1 MGHGQE
7 LRHVWKRAYLL
18 NFQPNL
24 EDSMKRFIEGVS
36 RDQAVLFPDH
46 LEDFVGEDNPVRAV
60 DAFVDMLDLFDLCF
74 SDAAATG
81 RPGYHPSILLKIYV
95 YGYLNR
101 IQSSRRLELEAGRN
115 VELMWLTG
123 RLAPDF
129 KTIADFRRDNSKA
142 IRKVCSQ
149 FVTLCRQVGLLNSTV
164 VAIDGS
170 KFKAVN
176 NRDKNFTPAKMKR
189 RMADIETSIE
199 LYLSKL
205 DAADRNE
212 PALPAAKVTRLQE
225 RIIKLKEQMVELKAI
240 DVELQ
245 KAPDAQVSLSDPDAR
260 SMRHRGG
267 GIVGYNVQT
276 AVDVEHH
283 LIIAHEVTSSG
294 SDRGQ
299 LVKMAN
305 KARSAVGS
313 KEITVVADRGYYG
326 GEQLLEC
333 AKNGITTYVPKP
345 LTSSGTKRGF
355 FIKQDFIY
363 DTKNDVYIC
372 PAGERLTK
380 GAHRS
385 DRQSDINFYR
395 HLTACPNCHLK
406 SRCTTEKLR
415 RIRRWDQED
424 VLDDIERRLE
434 EKPDAMKVRRST
446 VEHPFGTLKA
456 WMGYTHFLTR
466 TREKVAAEMSLH
478 VLAYNFKRVL
488 NIIGIRSLMIALRA

>member
-1 MGHGQE
+1 
-7 LRHVWKRAYLL
+7 
-18 NFQPNL
+18 
-24 EDSMKRFIEGVS
+24 MKRFIEGVG
-36 RDQAVLFPDH
+36 REQGLLFPDH
-46 LEDFVGEDNPVRAV
+46 LEDFVDENNPVRAV
-60 DAFVDMLDLFDLCF
+60 DAFVEALDLFGLGF
-74 SDAAATG
+74 GDAAMTG
-81 RPGYHPSILLKIYV
+81 RPGYHPSVLLKIYV

-101 IQSSRRLELEAGRN
+101 IQSSRRLALEAGRN
-115 VELMWLTG
+115 VEVIWLTG

-142 IRKVCSQ
+142 IGKVCSQ
-149 FVTLCRQVGLLNSTV
+149 FVMLCRQVGLLDGSV

-176 NRDKNFTPAKMKR
+176 NRDKNFTPAKVAR
-189 RMADIETSIE
+189 RMANIEASIE
-199 LYLSKL
+199 RYLSKL

-212 PALPAAKVTRLQE
+212 PVLPAAKVARLQE
-225 RIIKLKEQMVELKAI
+225 RIIKLKEQMVALKAI
-240 DVELQ
+240 DIEVQ
-245 KAPDAQVSLSDPDAR
+245 KAPDTQISLTDPDAR

-276 AVDVEHH
+276 AVDAEHH
-283 LIIAHEVTSSG
+283 LIVAHEVTSSG

-299 LVKMAN
+299 LVKMAS
-305 KARSAVGS
+305 KARLAVGS
-313 KEITVVADRGYYG
+313 EEITIVADRGYYS

-333 AKNGITTYVPKP
+333 ASNGITAYVPKP

-355 FIKQDFIY
+355 FIKQDFTY
-363 DTKNDVYIC
+363 DAKNDIYVC
-372 PAGERLTK
+372 PAGQQLTK

-385 DRQSDINFYR
+385 DRQSTEVNFYR
-395 HLTACPNCHLK
+395 NLTTCPDCPLK

-415 RIRRWDQED
+415 RIRRWEHED

-434 EKPDAMKVRRST
+434 EKPDAMAIRRST

-466 TREKVAAEMSLH
+466 TREKVSTEMSLH
-478 VLAYNFKRVL
+478 VLADNFKRVL
-488 NIIGIRSLMIALRA
+488 NIIGIGALMTALRA